1 MDDLIH
7 LLFLVNIALLNA
19 HELDAIQQHE
29 WRFFPFLR
37 PFSDVTAYRI
47 FVAAHVPL
55 LVLILANLESRP
67 FQIGL
72 DLFGHFGGEEF
83 GRRLARIDRV
93 VDRPGIDRGRSRSG
107 ALARQQRP
115 AQIGREIG
123 GGLLFGERQIIWLGQ
138 FFEFGLD
145 FLVGP
150 LCRGPRDEA

>member
-1 MDDLIH
+1 MDDPIS

-37 PFSDVTAYRI
+37 PFSDATAYRI

-72 DLFGHFGGEEF
+72 DVFLIVHAGLHYALRNHPLITFNNPFS
-83 GRRLARIDRV
+83 RLWIY
-93 VDRPGIDRGRSRSG
+93 G
-107 ALARQQRP
+107 AALVSALHLL
-115 AQIGREIG
+115 
-123 GGLLFGERQIIWLGQ
+123 LLFT
-138 FFEFGLD
+138 
-145 FLVGP
+145 
-150 LCRGPRDEA
+150 RG